1 MRLIDFIE
9 RDYRHMS
16 EVTFEIVEH
25 LGVLS
30 EDTKGWQKE
39 VNIVI
44 WNGGA
49 PKVDIRSWGEG
60 HERMSRGITL
70 TMDEADNLAVI
81 LDEWIEKNE

>member
-16 EVTFEIVEH
+16 EVYFEIKEH

-30 EDTKGWQKE
+30 EDNNGWQKE
-39 VNIVI
+39 VNIVA

-49 PKVDIRSWGEG
+49 PKVDIRSWDEE
-60 HERMSRGITL
+60 HERMSRGLTL
-70 TMDEADNLAVI
+70 TKGEADNLVVI

>member
-1 MRLIDFIE
+1 
-9 RDYRHMS
+9 MS